1 MISYDEF
8 KRLDVNHI
16 THGSQRNN
24 NVNNLEVI
32 THKANLAH
40 DRTNPNRKSNAKA
53 LSKPILGKRKCDATW
68 TEFASA
74 REAERVLNKQQEG
87 KVFDERSITAVC
99 KKRAKSHHG
108 YEFQYNEQPDLDGE
122 VWKWNPF
129 LKVQCSNLGRVE
141 TTRGIKTFGWS
152 SGKYLRVQILGK
164 DYQVHRVVAQAFHWD
179 IVEKLYSQQTECT
192 DMMGFWKKLHVDH
205 LNFDKRDNRATNLVP
220 TTAKVNI
227 GRQPPTRKSHA
238 AAQSKRIE
246 GRKLGANSE
255 WVTYPSANAAART
268 LGLSSGN
275 ISNVCRGKCKRTGDY
290 TFRFVEDVDLEGEIW
305 KPIPKTLFPGKNVDE
320 MMASNKGRILTPK
333 GIKTYGTPNG
343 KYSRC
348 CGLYVHRL
356 VASAFL
362 CGY

>member
-8 KRLDVNHI
+8 KRLDVNHK

-24 NVNNLEVI
+24 TPENLELI

-40 DRTNPNRKSNAKA
+40 ARTNPTRKSCAKA

-74 REAERVLNKQQEG
+74 REAERVLTKQEG
-87 KVFDERSITAVC
+87 KVFDESSITAVC

-141 TTRGIKTFGWS
+141 TIFSIKTFGS
-152 SGKYLRVQILGK
+152 PSGEYLVVGIRGK
-164 DYQVHRVVAQAFHWD
+164 KYQVHRVIAQAFHWD
-179 IVEKLYSQQTECT
+179 AVQQLYSQQTECT
-192 DMMGFWKKLHVDH
+192 DIMGFWKKLHVDH

-227 GRQPPTRKSHA
+227 ARQPLNKKSCA
-238 AAQSKRIE
+238 AALSKPIE
-246 GRKLGANSE
+246 GRKLGESE
-255 WVTYPSANAAART
+255 WVTYPSVTKAARV
-268 LGLSSGN
+268 LGLDSGN
-275 ISNVCRGKCKRTGDY
+275 ISKVCRGKYKRTGDY
-290 TFRFVEDVDLEGEIW
+290 TFRFVDDPGLEGEIW
-305 KPIPKTLFPGKNVDE
+305 KPIPKALFPGKNVNG
-320 MMASNKGRILTPK
+320 MKASNKGRILTPK
-333 GIKTYGTPNG
+333 GIKTYGSPSG
-343 KYSRC
+343 KYLRC

-356 VASAFL
+356 VAAAFL

>member
-24 NVNNLEVI
+24 TPENLEVI

-40 DRTNPNRKSNAKA
+40 AMTNANRKSCTKA

-74 REAERVLNKQQEG
+74 TEAERVLNKQEG
-87 KVFDERSITAVC
+87 KAFSRSHITAVC
-99 KKRAKSHHG
+99 RKKRTSHHG
-108 YEFQYNEQPDLDGE
+108 YHFQYKTQPDLGE

-141 TTRGIKTFGWS
+141 TIFGVKTYGSS
-152 SGKYLRVQILGK
+152 SGKYLVVGIHGK
-164 DYQVHRVVAQAFHWD
+164 KYYVHRVVAQAFHWD
-179 IVEKLYSQQTECT
+179 AVQQLYSQQTECT
-192 DMMGFWKKLHVDH
+192 DMMAFWKILHVDH

-227 GRQPPTRKSHA
+227 ARQPLNRKSCA

-246 GRKLGANSE
+246 GRKLDESE
-255 WVTYPSANAAART
+255 WVEYSSVIAAART

-275 ISNVCRGKCKRTGDY
+275 ISKVCRGKYKRTGDY

-305 KPIPKTLFPGKNVDE
+305 KPIPKALFPGKNVE
-320 MMASNKGRILTPK
+320 GMKASNKGRILTFT
-333 GIKTYGTPNG
+333 GVKTYGTPSG
-343 KYSRC
+343 KYLVC
-348 CGLYVHRL
+348 CGLFVHRL
-356 VASAFL
+356 VAAAFL